1 MCIRLTDKIMHDDHD
16 DAAAAA
22 AAVQRMKMMGKNEA
36 ISV

>member
-22 AAVQRMKMMGKNEA
+22 VQRMKMMGENEA